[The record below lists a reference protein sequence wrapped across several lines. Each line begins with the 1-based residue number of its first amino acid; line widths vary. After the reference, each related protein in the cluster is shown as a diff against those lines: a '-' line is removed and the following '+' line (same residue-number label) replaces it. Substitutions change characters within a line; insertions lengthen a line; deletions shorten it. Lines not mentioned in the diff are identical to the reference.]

1 MKIAANTVVA
11 MHYEV
16 KKQGESEVID
26 SSKGGEPLTFI
37 YGKGFLI
44 PGLEKAMQDKEA
56 GDEFSAI
63 IDPSSAYGEYHDA
76 LSQRLP
82 IDVFDHIDEIHEGMT
97 LRADTDQG
105 QQSVI
110 ITKIEDDF
118 VTVDGNHP
126 LAGLTLEFDVKVVS
140 IREASEEELAHG
152 HVHAASGGCCDGD
165 TKDDCCDK

>member
-16 KKQGESEVID
+16 KKQGENEVID
-26 SSKGGEPLTFI
+26 SSKGGEPLSFI

-44 PGLEKAMQDKEA
+44 PGLEQAMQDKEA
-56 GDEFSAI
+56 GDSFSAV
-63 IDPSSAYGEYHDA
+63 IDPSSAYGEYHEA

-126 LAGLTLEFDVKVVS
+126 LAGLTLEFDVNVVS
-140 IREASEEELAHG
+140 VREATEEELAHG
-152 HVHAASGGCCDGD
+152 HVHEKASSCCGD
-165 TKDDCCDK
+165 DKSDCCD